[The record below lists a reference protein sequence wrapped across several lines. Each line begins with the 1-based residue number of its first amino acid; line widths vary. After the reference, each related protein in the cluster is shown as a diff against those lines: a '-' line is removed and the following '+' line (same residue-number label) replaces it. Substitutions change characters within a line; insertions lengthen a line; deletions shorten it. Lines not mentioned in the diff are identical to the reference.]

1 MASNTRHAAWQERR
15 FAVKVYPV
23 DGSQLELVADLTD
36 FFDAVDFAS
45 DWLTSEDPGRNGTAK
60 LAIVETRDGVSEEVW
75 SYPPAPS
82 HAGELVGRLGFDP
95 VTWAG
100 TPDYSVAEHKSRL
113 SERVASSATRL
124 PLRPPLPEPPP
135 LPAPVVEAPRA
146 PKPPP
151 AAPIPAAPPDM
162 RAVFQADARVAARKW
177 VRTNARIAWDDPIS
191 RVLLILAG
199 ATLWF
204 TIGLADPILLVP
216 LAIFVGGLWW
226 RHEHRP
232 PPVDDTVHEEW
243 L

>member
-23 DGSQLELVADLTD
+23 DGSQLELASDLSD

-45 DWLTSEDPGRNGTAK
+45 EWLTSEDPARNGSVK
-60 LAIVETRDGVSEEVW
+60 LAIIETRDGVSEEVW

-95 VTWAG
+95 VTWEG
-100 TPDYSVAEHKSRL
+100 TPDYSAAEHKSRL

-124 PLRPPLPEPPP
+124 PLRQPLPETP
-135 LPAPVVEAPRA
+135 LPAPVVEAPPSRPATAPPATRA
-146 PKPPP
+146 PVP
-151 AAPIPAAPPDM
+151 
-162 RAVFQADARVAARKW
+162 VDARVAVRKW
-177 VRTNARIAWDDPIS
+177 LRTNLRLAWDDRVS

-204 TIGLADPILLVP
+204 TVGLAEPTLLIP

-232 PPVDDTVHEEW
+232 APVENTVHEEW

>member
-23 DGSQLELVADLTD
+23 DGPQLELASDLSD

-45 DWLTSEDPGRNGTAK
+45 EWLTSEDPARDGSVK
-60 LAIVETRDGVSEEVW
+60 LAIIETRDGVSEEVW

-95 VTWAG
+95 VTWEG
-100 TPDYSVAEHKSRL
+100 TPDYSAAEHKSRL
-113 SERVASSATRL
+113 SDRVAASATRL
-124 PLRPPLPEPPP
+124 PLRPPLPEKP
-135 LPAPVVEAPRA
+135 LPVPVVEAPRA
-146 PKPPP
+146 PQAPPARPVAPPP
-151 AAPIPAAPPDM
+151 PTPAAV
-162 RAVFQADARVAARKW
+162 AVDARVAVRKW
-177 VRTNARIAWDDPIS
+177 LRTNLRIAWDDRVS

-204 TIGLADPILLVP
+204 TVGLAEPTLLIA

-232 PPVDDTVHEEW
+232 PPVEDTVHEEW